1 MRCPGAGN
9 LRHGSNGRRNGLSRK
24 PCRGGIDIMHSENA
38 GIRSSN
44 GRTVSIVFVV
54 VILGFFFAGSR
65 IAKEK

>member
-1 MRCPGAGN
+1 
-9 LRHGSNGRRNGLSRK
+9 
-24 PCRGGIDIMHSENA
+24 MHSENA

-54 VILGFFFAGSR
+54 VILGFFFAVSR